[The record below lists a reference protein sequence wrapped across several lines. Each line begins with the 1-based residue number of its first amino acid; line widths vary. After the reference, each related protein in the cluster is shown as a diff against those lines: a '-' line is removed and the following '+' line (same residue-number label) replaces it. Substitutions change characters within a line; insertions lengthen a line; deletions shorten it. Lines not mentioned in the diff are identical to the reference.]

1 MIEEIISQKE
11 TQLQEQGFIEFSD
24 EELANYTKEMVEQIE
39 EHFRGY
45 AMMMLPESELEFFE
59 WLKKEDRAVWD
70 DLWKDEENPYNVSI
84 DFLHHFLEDGNG
96 FPICDLIDE
105 ENYWFTA
112 KHIKPKG
119 LEQFDVINEKIDR
132 NQRFT
137 FEEALLFEIIK
148 HSIDIWHFCYRYKM
162 PIHVAKQKI
171 MKMKS
176 DDLLVHLTKR
186 EDLVKYL
193 DV

>member
-1 MIEEIISQKE
+1 MIAEIISQKE
-11 TQLQEQGFIEFSD
+11 AQLQEQGFLEFSQ
-24 EELANYTKEMVEQIE
+24 EELSNFDQEIVKHIK

-59 WLKKEDRAVWD
+59 WLKREDRAVWD

-96 FPICDLIDE
+96 FPICDLIEE

-119 LEQFDVINEKIDR
+119 LEQFDTINEKIDN

-137 FEEALLFEIIK
+137 FEEALLFEIIQ

-162 PIHVAKQKI
+162 PIHIAKQKI
-171 MKMKS
+171 TKMKS
-176 DDLLVHLTKR
+176 DELLVHLTKR